1 MKRSRY
7 SSLITHHW
15 MFVILAIVAAFAI
28 TRFTVAAPA
37 FTDAFYHFNGANRLA
52 TGQGFTEPYLW
63 TYIGAP
69 AALPESGL
77 FPSHL
82 YWMPLTSIIGAL
94 GMSLPGQ
101 THVYYGAQWPF
112 ALLLAGT
119 AIVGFSIGRRLGG
132 TARHAWVAGLLTL
145 FSGYFTRFWGT
156 MDTFAPYAFIGALCM
171 VAMGLALTLN
181 PSPSGRGTSKPAPHM
196 SSFLE
201 LSEGKLT
208 PRRSPRPEGARVRAF
223 LWPLAGALA
232 ALAHLTRNDGVLLLL
247 VGIVAICFW
256 RLARNQSPTVNRGFS
271 ARFRSLFLFVAAY
284 LIVMLPWFAR
294 NMQAVGSP
302 LPFGGTAA
310 IWFREYNDLFSF
322 PPDSSPQTAFADG
335 LGDFINARVEALS
348 NNLGTFVAVE
358 GLIVM
363 TPFMLLGLWRRR
375 RDPFLAPFAL
385 YALGLHLVMTLV
397 FPHPGYR
404 GGLFHSAAAL
414 VPFWAA
420 LGVVGVDDA
429 VDWVAKRRRRWNA
442 RTAKRIFLAALVA
455 LAVYLSVMI
464 GLAGRVPPIT
474 GTPPLYGELLRT
486 LPSNAR
492 VMINDPAQ
500 LYFFTG
506 FGGVALPNEQPS
518 MILDIARRYDV
529 DYLVLESPGGTPGPL
544 LSLFETTP
552 DFLTPIPLR
561 STDAKLYAIRR

>member
-1 MKRSRY
+1 LKQLASRQGI
-7 SSLITHHW
+7 L
-15 MFVILAIVAAFAI
+15 FAVIAVIAAFAI

-37 FTDAFYHFNGANRLA
+37 FTDAFYHLNGANRLT

-69 AALPESGL
+69 DHLPDGGV

-82 YWMPLTSIIGAL
+82 YWMPLTSIIGAA
-94 GMSLPGQ
+94 GMSLLGQ
-101 THVYYGAQWPF
+101 PHVYYAAQWPF

-119 AIVGFSIGRRLGG
+119 AILGFFIGRRLGG
-132 TARHAWVAGLLTL
+132 TTRHAWVAGLLTL

-156 MDTFAPYAFIGALCM
+156 IDTFAPYAFIGALCL
-171 VAMGLALTLN
+171 VAMGVALSAPHPLPQRDSGKKFRQKPHP
-181 PSPSGRGTSKPAPHM
+181 PSPSPNSGRGSESAVVLPLSPLAG
-196 SSFLE
+196 E
-201 LSEGKLT
+201 L
-208 PRRSPRPEGARVRAF
+208 VRAEWGAGGEGLRAL
-223 LWPLAGALA
+223 LWLLAGALA

-247 VGIVAICFW
+247 VGVFIIFA
-256 RLARNQSPTVNRGFS
+256 ARTKTFFALLLVI
-271 ARFRSLFLFVAAY
+271 AY
-284 LIVMLPWFAR
+284 LLVMLPWFAR
-294 NMQAVGSP
+294 NMEAVGAP

-310 IWFREYNDLFSF
+310 IWFREYNDLFNF
-322 PPDSSPQTAFADG
+322 PPDSSPQTAFANG
-335 LGDFINARVEALS
+335 LGDFINARREALI

-375 RDPFLAPFAL
+375 GDPFLAPFAL
-385 YALGLHLVMTLV
+385 YALGLHLVMTFV

-420 LGVVGVDDA
+420 LGVVGIDDA
-429 VDWVAKRRRRWNA
+429 VDWVAKRRRKWNA
-442 RTAKRIFLAALVA
+442 RTAKRLFSGALVA
-455 LAVYLSVMI
+455 LALYLSLMI
-464 GLAGRVPPIT
+464 GMAGRVPPIT
-474 GTPPLYGELLRT
+474 ASPPLYAELLRV

-500 LYFFTG
+500 LYYFTG

-518 MILDIARRYDV
+518 TILDIARLYDI
-529 DYLVLESPGGTPGPL
+529 DYLVLESPGGTPAPL
-544 LSLFETTP
+544 LSLFDAAP
-552 DFLTPIPLR
+552 DFLTPIAL
-561 STDAKLYAIRR
+561 STTDVRLYAIRR